1 MTLTNRHIYLPVSLE
16 RDLNIIGVRRAS
28 SLPAQITRALPV
40 SSQTT
45 VLDANNEPEF

>member
-1 MTLTNRHIYLPVSLE
+1 MTLTNCLIILPVSLE

>member
-1 MTLTNRHIYLPVSLE
+1 MTLTSHSAILPVSLE

-40 SSQTT
+40 STQTT
-45 VLDANNEPEF
+45 VLDANNEPGF

>member
-1 MTLTNRHIYLPVSLE
+1 MTLTNCLIILPVSLE

-28 SLPAQITRALPV
+28 SLPAQITRSLPV

-45 VLDANNEPEF
+45 VLDINNEPEF

>member
-1 MTLTNRHIYLPVSLE
+1 MTLTNRLIHLPVSLE